1 VRWRFGQYE
10 LDAGRRE
17 LRVDGALA
25 PLQPQVFDVLRY
37 LVAHRDRVVVK
48 AELLQALWPDA
59 VVTDASL
66 QRAVS
71 QARRALRGADREMVR
86 THARHGY
93 RFVGAVEEIEADP
106 ADEVLDGP
114 TRYARNGQVHV
125 AYRTVGRGPVD
136 VVLVLGWSLS
146 MRSALQLPGARE
158 LVRALAT
165 RARVVLFDKRGTG
178 DSDRV
183 KALPTLIQREQ
194 DLEAVL
200 DALRSPGAIL
210 VGFSEGGPL
219 AIAFACRR
227 PARTRG
233 LALVG
238 AFARMAASPDH
249 PAGWSATQVEG
260 LRAYVGAGWGRG
272 ATLLAAVP
280 ERHRSDGVR
289 AWAVRAEQEGAS
301 PGAALDLVEMNLDI
315 DVRSMLGDVRVPT
328 VVLHAAG
335 DRVVSAGN
343 GRALA
348 KAIRGARLVEE
359 PGDDHSF
366 LFARRKVLTG
376 ELERLLDQVT
386 PPRAL
391 TSSRPRRSPSPRAGR
406 RSGR

>member
-1 VRWRFGQYE
+1 VRWRFGRYE

-37 LVAHRDRVVVK
+37 LVAHRHRVVEK
-48 AELLQALWPDA
+48 AELLDALWPDA

-71 QARRALRGADREMVR
+71 QARRALRGTDRELVR
-86 THARHGY
+86 THARRGY
-93 RFVGAVEEIEADP
+93 RFVGPVEELEADP

-114 TRYARNGQVHV
+114 AQYARSGEVHV
-125 AYRTVGRGPVD
+125 AYRAVGRGPVD

-146 MRSALQLPGARE
+146 MRSAVQLPGMRE
-158 LVRALAT
+158 LVRALAR

-183 KALPTLIQREQ
+183 KALPSLVQREQ

-219 AIAFACRR
+219 VIAFACRR

-238 AFARMAASPDH
+238 AFARMAAAPGH
-249 PAGWSATQVEG
+249 PAGWTEAQVAG
-260 LRAYVGAGWGRG
+260 LRAYVRARWGQG
-272 ATLLAAVP
+272 ATLLAVVP
-280 ERHRSDGVR
+280 ERHRSDAIR
-289 AWAVRAEQEGAS
+289 AWAARAEQEGAS

-315 DVRSMLGDVRVPT
+315 DVRSLLGDVRVPT
-328 VVLHAAG
+328 IVLHAAG
-335 DRVVSAGN
+335 DRVVRAGN

-348 KAIRGARLVEE
+348 QAIPGARLVEA
-359 PGDDHSF
+359 PGDDHAF
-366 LFARRKVLTG
+366 LFARRKVLIS
-376 ELERLLDQVT
+376 ELERLLDGFA
-386 PPRAL
+386 PPHPL
-391 TSSRPRRSPSPRAGR
+391 T
-406 RSGR
+406 

>member
-1 VRWRFGQYE
+1 MRWRFGRYE

-17 LRVDGALA
+17 LRVDGAVA

-37 LVAHRDRVVVK
+37 LVVHRDRVVAK
-48 AELLQALWPDA
+48 AELLDALWPDA

-71 QARRALRGADREMVR
+71 QARRALHGADREMVR
-86 THARHGY
+86 THPRRGY
-93 RFVGAVEEIEADP
+93 RFVGTVEELEADP
-106 ADEVLDGP
+106 ADSVLDGP
-114 TRYARNGQVHV
+114 IRYARSGEVHV
-125 AYRTVGRGPVD
+125 AYRAVGRGPVD
-136 VVLVLGWSLS
+136 VVLVLGWALS

-158 LVRALAT
+158 LVRALAR

-183 KALPTLIQREQ
+183 KVLPSLVQREQ

-200 DALRSPGAIL
+200 DELRSPGAVL

-227 PARTRG
+227 PLRTRG

-238 AFARMAASPDH
+238 AFARMAATEGH
-249 PAGWSATQVEG
+249 PAGWSAAQVAE

-272 ATLLAAVP
+272 ATLLAVVP
-280 ERHRSDGVR
+280 ERHRSEAIR
-289 AWAVRAEQEGAS
+289 AWAARAEQEGAS
-301 PGAALDLVEMNLDI
+301 PGAALDLVDMNLDI
-315 DVRSMLGDVRVPT
+315 DVRSMLGGVRVPT

-335 DRVVSAGN
+335 DRVVRVGN

-348 KAIRGARLVEE
+348 QAIPGARLVEE

-366 LFARRKVLTG
+366 LFARRKVLIG
-376 ELERLLDQVT
+376 ELERLLDGVASQ
-386 PPRAL
+386 PPL
-391 TSSRPRRSPSPRAGR
+391 T
-406 RSGR
+406 

>member
-1 VRWRFGQYE
+1 VRWRFGRYE
-10 LDAGRRE
+10 LDTGRRE

-25 PLQPQVFDVLRY
+25 PLQPQVFDVLCY
-37 LVAHRDRVVVK
+37 LVAHRDRVVEK
-48 AELLQALWPDA
+48 AELLHALWPDA

-71 QARRALRGADREMVR
+71 LARRALRGADRELLR
-86 THARHGY
+86 THPRRGY
-93 RFVGAVEEIEADP
+93 RFVGAVEELEGDP
-106 ADEVLDGP
+106 SDLVLDGP
-114 TRYARNGQVHV
+114 PRYVRSGEVHI
-125 AYRTVGRGPVD
+125 AYRAVGRGLVD

-158 LVRALAT
+158 LVRALSS
-165 RARVVLFDKRGTG
+165 RSRVVLFDKRGTG

-183 KALPTLIQREQ
+183 KALPSLVQREQ

-200 DALRSPGAIL
+200 DALRSPRAIL
-210 VGFSEGGPL
+210 VGFSEGGPM

-233 LALVG
+233 LVLVG
-238 AFARMAASPDH
+238 AFARMAAAPDH
-249 PAGWSATQVEG
+249 PAGWSSAQVAE

-272 ATLLAAVP
+272 ASLLAIVP
-280 ERHRSDGVR
+280 ERHRSDAIR
-289 AWAVRAEQEGAS
+289 AWAARAEQEGAS
-301 PGAALDLVEMNLDI
+301 PGAALDLVDMNLDI

-335 DRVVSAGN
+335 DRVVRIGN

-348 KAIRGARLVEE
+348 QAIPGARLVEE

-366 LFARRKVLTG
+366 LFARRKVLIS
-376 ELERLLDQVT
+376 ELERLLDGVA

-391 TSSRPRRSPSPRAGR
+391 T
-406 RSGR
+406 

>member
-1 VRWRFGQYE
+1 VRWRFGRYE

-17 LRVDGALA
+17 LRVDGAPT

-37 LVAHRDRVVVK
+37 LVAHRDRVVEK
-48 AELLQALWPDA
+48 AELLHALWPDA

-71 QARRALRGADREMVR
+71 QARRALRGADRELVR
-86 THARHGY
+86 THPRHGY
-93 RFVGAVEEIEADP
+93 RFVGAVEELEADP
-106 ADEVLDGP
+106 GDAVLDGP
-114 TRYARNGQVHV
+114 TRYARSGEVHV
-125 AYRTVGRGPVD
+125 AYRAVGRGPVD

-146 MRSALQLPGARE
+146 MRCALQLPGARE
-158 LVRALAT
+158 LVRALAS

-183 KALPTLIQREQ
+183 KVLPSLVQRQQ
-194 DLEAVL
+194 DLEVVL

-238 AFARMAASPDH
+238 AFARMAAAPDH
-249 PAGWSATQVEG
+249 PAGWSAAQVAE
-260 LRAYVGAGWGRG
+260 LRAYVSDGWGRG
-272 ATLLAAVP
+272 SSLLAVVP
-280 ERHRSDGVR
+280 ERHRSDAIR
-289 AWAVRAEQEGAS
+289 AWAARAEQEGAS
-301 PGAALDLVEMNLDI
+301 PGAALDLVDMNLDI
-315 DVRSMLGDVRVPT
+315 DVRSMLSEVRVPT

-335 DRVVSAGN
+335 DRVVRAGN

-366 LFARRKVLTG
+366 LFACRRVLTG
-376 ELERLLDQVT
+376 ELERLLDQVA

-391 TSSRPRRSPSPRAGR
+391 T
-406 RSGR
+406 